1 MTVSE
6 AYLEEKL
13 SCWAME
19 KYGISDFKMFAS
31 VLNSKSQTE
40 VEAFLNEIID
50 DSSHTVFF
58 TDKTLENILEDKN
71 DDLKNMGDLFVSL
84 WFLFKTLEFI
94 TKSGDP
100 EGIQFFKQNC
110 ILFFLSFHSTASKY
124 VHKGFQE
131 VVKLK
136 SMSER
141 MRLRF
146 NSGHFVK
153 YHGKQS
159 TDGKLRFSDLNN
171 RSEDMVCEW
180 MVAKVKNSFKTLGG
194 NFTEETID
202 KKSKATALVS
212 SILEQDSRS
221 LLVDSSTP
229 GHSWERFDT
238 EEIKRFKEYVHR
250 LKPFR
255 FEQS

>member
-1 MTVSE
+1 
-6 AYLEEKL
+6 
-13 SCWAME
+13 ME
-19 KYGISDFKMFAS
+19 KYGISDLKKFAPMMK
-31 VLNSKSQTE
+31 SKSPAE
-40 VEAFLNEIID
+40 VSAFLDEIIE

-58 TDKTLENILEDKN
+58 TEKTLENILEDKH
-71 DDLKNMGDLFVSL
+71 DDLQNMGDLFVSL

-100 EGIQFFKQNC
+100 DGIQFFKQNC
-110 ILFFLSFHSTASKY
+110 ILLVLSLHSTASKY

-131 VVKLK
+131 LIKLK
-136 SMSER
+136 RMSER
-141 MRLRF
+141 MKLRF

-159 TDGKLRFSDLNN
+159 TDGKVRFSDLNN

-180 MVAKVKNSFKTLGG
+180 MVAKVKDSFKTLGG

-202 KKSKATALVS
+202 KKSKATALVN
-212 SILEQDSRS
+212 SILEQDSRN

-229 GHSWERFDT
+229 GHSWERFDS
-238 EEIKRFKEYVHR
+238 EEVKRFREYIHK
-250 LKPFR
+250 LNPFR
-255 FEQS
+255 

>member
-1 MTVSE
+1 M
-6 AYLEEKL
+6 EEKII
-13 SCWAME
+13 CWALD
-19 KYGISDFKMFAS
+19 KYGVGDFKEFAS
-31 VLNSKSQTE
+31 LLKSKSPAE
-40 VEAFLNEIID
+40 VSTFLDEILE

-58 TDKTLENILEDKN
+58 SEKTLENITENSN
-71 DDLKNMGDLFVSL
+71 DDVQNMGELFVSL
-84 WFLFKTLEFI
+84 WFLLKTLEFI

-100 EGIQFFKQNC
+100 EGIQYFKQNC
-110 ILFFLSFHSTASKY
+110 ILLILSFHSTASKY

-131 VVKLK
+131 MIKQK
-136 SMSER
+136 SMSDR

-159 TDGKLRFSDLNN
+159 IDGKVRFSDMNN

-202 KKSKATALVS
+202 KKSKATALVN
-212 SILEQDSRS
+212 SILDQDSRS

-229 GHSWERFDT
+229 GHSWERFDV
-238 EEIKRFKEYVHR
+238 EELKRFREYIHK

-255 FEQS
+255 